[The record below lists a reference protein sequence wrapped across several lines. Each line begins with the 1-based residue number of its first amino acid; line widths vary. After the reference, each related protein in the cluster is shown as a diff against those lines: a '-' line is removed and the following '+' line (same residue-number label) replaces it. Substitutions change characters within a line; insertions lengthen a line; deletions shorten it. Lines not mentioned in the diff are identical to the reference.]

1 MELECL
7 DYWIIVAVF
16 LKKKKKKKEQTM
28 ASGNERNPACFY
40 SEYNIQCDLGD
51 YFLEIDSIYFC
62 SQTRA
67 THHFLMTC
75 NGLLCQ

>member
-1 MELECL
+1 
-7 DYWIIVAVF
+7 
-16 LKKKKKKKEQTM
+16 M

-40 SEYNIQCDLGD
+40 SEHSIQCDLGD

-62 SQTRA
+62 FQTR